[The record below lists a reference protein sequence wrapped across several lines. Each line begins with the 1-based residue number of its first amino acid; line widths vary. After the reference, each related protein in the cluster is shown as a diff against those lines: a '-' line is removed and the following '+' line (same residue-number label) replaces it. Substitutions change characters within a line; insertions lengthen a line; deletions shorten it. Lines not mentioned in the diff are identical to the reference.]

1 MRALVIDDSRA
12 VRKILRQ
19 FLEEEGFEVC
29 EAADGMEALAEVHNI
44 GGFDVALVDWNMPHL
59 NGYQFVRAI
68 RSKENYGGMLMM
80 MVTTETELDRVKAA
94 LEAGADEYVMKPFT
108 KEMIKEK
115 LRLLLER
122 TV

>member
-12 VRKILRQ
+12 VRKILRR
-19 FLEEEGFEVC
+19 FLEEERFEVH
-29 EAADGMEALAEVHNI
+29 EADNGGEALTVVDEE
-44 GGFDVALVDWNMPHL
+44 GPFDVALVDWNMPHVS
-59 NGYQFVRAI
+59 GYEFVRAI
-68 RSKENYGGMLMM
+68 RSRDACTSMMLM
-80 MVTTETELDRVKAA
+80 MVTTETDIERVQAA
-94 LEAGADEYVMKPFT
+94 LDAGANEYVMKPFT